1 MKKHTHTQISG
12 RRVKVRL
19 SKKRYRYIE
28 EPLESVANATVEGR
42 LTTLTQLGWVNRARD
57 AELSALKYRR
67 SSFNTRHHSLGKI
80 FSMHELCQRVV
91 LHIKGLFK

>member
-1 MKKHTHTQISG
+1 MEKHTHTQISG
-12 RRVKVRL
+12 RRLKIRL
-19 SKKRYRYIE
+19 SNKRYRYIE
-28 EPLESVANATVEGR
+28 EPLASVTNATVKGR
-42 LTTLTQLGWVNRARD
+42 LNVLAQLGCVSRARD

-67 SSFNTRHHSLGKI
+67 SSFNTRYHSLGKI